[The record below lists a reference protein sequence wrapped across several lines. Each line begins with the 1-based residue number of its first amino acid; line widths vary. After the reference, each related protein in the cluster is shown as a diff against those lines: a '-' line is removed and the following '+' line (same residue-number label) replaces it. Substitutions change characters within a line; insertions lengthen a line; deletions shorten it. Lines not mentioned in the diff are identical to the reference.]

1 MLELIAAILKAGSA
15 SIANLLIST
24 ITVKIIALVTGPA
37 GVGVW
42 SLLRQCQQS
51 AVTIGT
57 CNGNASFV
65 RGINQLE
72 GKERSQFIRTVATT
86 YLCLGAVVVFGMLLL
101 SDRLALWIGTLNRN
115 IVLLLALPVAVGIL
129 REYLFSLINGMR
141 AIGRMAILQVVG
153 PLSALII
160 AYPAALLVA
169 KNDYSGFILMML
181 AVALV
186 TSVVAILFIRRSG
199 WEITFHESPFWTA
212 ESFYR
217 FARLAGVMAVTGVF
231 AALALFASRVLIAR
245 YRGIDEA
252 GYFDVAWSLG
262 LTYVALILNAI
273 GLYYLPRLSSMSDD
287 EQSQLVQ
294 HVAKLMVV
302 GISPLVVLM
311 ILIKSWVVTM
321 FFSSEFLPALRLF
334 QYVLIADYFKMSAWV
349 FSIVVIARGL
359 DKPLL
364 IGSLMWD
371 AGLLLGVWIVMRFNL
386 PIGSVGQVLIA
397 LHVFGL
403 IGYYRLVKNTL
414 HIRFSRRIWMA
425 WFAGLLC
432 VLTASM
438 LMWNTTTV
446 DFSLAWPLI
455 VSIFIP
461 LIGMEKV
468 ELIAILNSIKG
479 VVKKR

>member
-1 MLELIAAILKAGSA
+1 MLELIAAILKSGSA

-24 ITVKIIALVTGPA
+24 VTVKIIALVTGPT
-37 GVGVW
+37 GVGIW

-57 CNGNASFV
+57 SNGNASFV

-72 GKERSQFIRTVATT
+72 GKARSQFIRTVATT
-86 YLCLGAVVVFGMLLL
+86 YLCMGGAVVLVMLLL
-101 SDRLALWIGTLNRN
+101 SDRLAVWIGSLNREV
-115 IVLLLALPVAVGIL
+115 ILLLSVPVAVGIL

-141 AIGRMAILQVVG
+141 AIGRMAVLQIVG
-153 PLSALII
+153 PLSALLI

-169 KNDYSGFILMML
+169 KNNYSGFILMML

-186 TSVVAILFIRRSG
+186 TSAVAIIFIRRAN
-199 WEITFHESPFWTA
+199 WEIEFRVSPFWTS

-217 FARLAGVMAVTGVF
+217 FARLAGVMAVTGIF
-231 AALALFASRVLIAR
+231 AMLTLFASRVLIAR

-262 LTYVALILNAI
+262 LTYVALVLNAI
-273 GLYYLPRLSSMSDD
+273 GAYYLPKLSSMSDL
-287 EQSQLVQ
+287 EQVELIR
-294 HVAKLMVV
+294 HVAKLAVV
-302 GISPLVVLM
+302 GMTPVVVLM

-349 FSIVVIARGL
+349 FSMVVIARGL

-371 AGLLLGVWIVMRFNL
+371 ACLLLGVWGVTRFDL
-386 PIGSVGQVLIA
+386 PIGSIGQVLIA
-397 LHVFGL
+397 LHLFGL
-403 IGYYRLVKNTL
+403 IGYYRLVKKTL
-414 HIRFSRRIWMA
+414 NIHLPRKIWFA
-425 WFAGLLC
+425 WLAGLLC
-432 VLTASM
+432 VVVASG
-438 LMWNTTTV
+438 LMWNATTV
-446 DFSLAWPLI
+446 KFSLFWLLI
-455 VSIFIP
+455 VASLVP
-461 LIGMEKV
+461 LIGMERS
-468 ELIAILNSIKG
+468 ELKAIMKSTARLIK
-479 VVKKR
+479 R

>member
-1 MLELIAAILKAGSA
+1 MLELIKAVLKTGSA

-24 ITVKIIALVTGPA
+24 VTVKIIALVTGPT

-57 CNGNASFV
+57 SNGNASFV

-72 GKERSQFIRTVATT
+72 GKARSQFIRTVATT
-86 YLCLGAVVVFGMLLL
+86 YLCMGGVVVVGMLAL
-101 SDRLALWIGTLNRN
+101 SDKLALWIGSLHREV
-115 IVLLLALPVAVGIL
+115 ILLLTLPVAVGIL

-141 AIGRMAILQVVG
+141 AIGRMAVLQIVG
-153 PLSALII
+153 PLSALVI

-169 KNDYSGFILMML
+169 KNNYSGFILMML

-186 TSVVAILFIRRSG
+186 TSAVAIIFIRRADWG
-199 WEITFHESPFWTA
+199 IEFQIAPFWTA

-217 FARLAGVMAVTGVF
+217 FARLAGVMAITGIF
-231 AALALFASRVLIAR
+231 AMLALFACRVLIAR

-273 GLYYLPRLSSMSDD
+273 GSYYLPRLSAMSDH
-287 EQSQLVQ
+287 EQAELVQ
-294 HVAKLMVV
+294 HVAKLTVIGMT
-302 GISPLVVLM
+302 PLVVLM

-321 FFSSEFLPALRLF
+321 FFSSEFLPALQLF

-364 IGSLMWD
+364 IGNLMWD
-371 AGLLLGVWIVMRFNL
+371 ACLLLGVWAVMRFDL

-403 IGYYRLVKNTL
+403 ISYYRLVQKTL
-414 HIRFSRRIWMA
+414 NIHLSRRIWLA

-432 VLTASM
+432 VLGAST
-438 LMWNTTTV
+438 LMWNATTV
-446 DFSLAWPLI
+446 NLSSCWLLI
-455 VSIFIP
+455 VAGLVP
-461 LIGMEKV
+461 LVGMEKG
-468 ELIAILNSIKG
+468 ELATILKSTARI
-479 VVKKR
+479 VKR